1 MAPFANG
8 MQSRYPSSLEQG
20 IREIVRRDEEN
31 DSASQSV
38 VERRAISPPRDG
50 YRIAVRA
57 EAS

>member
-1 MAPFANG
+1 MTPFANG

-38 VERRAISPPRDG
+38 VERRRQG
-50 YRIAVRA
+50 T
-57 EAS
+57 